1 MPPTK
6 RKRRTKHR
14 GNAAGMV
21 EARGRTGRKLTPE
34 EQKKAG
40 AKGGGRDA
48 RPLRAPSWNNAIM
61 RAGFAALL
69 LLVLMQVIGLG
80 PNVTLGSKIA
90 LCAFAFLI
98 YVPLGYA
105 TDRWVYNRRMRAEEN
120 KAKR

>member
-21 EARGRTGRKLTPE
+21 EARGRTGRKPNAD
-34 EQKKAG
+34 EQKA
-40 AKGGGRDA
+40 AKSGRNERA
-48 RPLRAPSWNNAIM
+48 LRPPSWNNAIL

-69 LLVLMQVIGLG
+69 LFVLMTVIGLG
-80 PNVTLGSKIA
+80 PEVTVGSKIA
-90 LCAFAFLI
+90 LCAFAMLI

-105 TDRWVYNRRMRAEEN
+105 TDKWVYNRRRRAEAN

>member
-14 GNAAGMV
+14 GNAAGVV
-21 EARGRTGRKLTPE
+21 EARGRTGRKPNAE
-34 EQKKAG
+34 EQKKAA
-40 AKGGGRDA
+40 AKGGRQE
-48 RPLRAPSWNNAIM
+48 RQLRAPSWNNAIM

-80 PNVTLGSKIA
+80 PDVTLGSKIA

-105 TDRWVYNRRMRAEEN
+105 TDKWVYNRRMRAEAN
-120 KAKR
+120 KTKR